1 MRTLLD
7 DCGRNAGCILPEND
21 GIVVRQ
27 PARISGFL
35 KWGIRKNIQES
46 SFLGKSRGEV
56 GSQFWEHPGG
66 GFTPKIRRTM
76 ELGAKLSGECTLREQ
91 HLHAGFYIVRLLEG
105 NQETPG
111 FYSSIID
118 RDFDQENFWWNNM
131 TKIDQRTTRGV
142 LPSCTSEESNNLGS
156 FLALTIL
163 LSWGPPQI
171 EQSDNPLLT
180 MGRCDLTMALVGR
193 RRGSA
198 LRLLEQATR
207 ERELSWAMLGLGAR
221 RFGKEKTTWKIW
233 KLQDS
238 LFLVSGLIQKLSKPW
253 IVFFLQDSERIEGL
267 ARVACTSA
275 FSEKQFL
282 NVRGVPSTEY
292 GMT

>member
-1 MRTLLD
+1 M
-7 DCGRNAGCILPEND
+7 
-21 GIVVRQ
+21 
-27 PARISGFL
+27 
-35 KWGIRKNIQES
+35 
-46 SFLGKSRGEV
+46 
-56 GSQFWEHPGG
+56 
-66 GFTPKIRRTM
+66 
-76 ELGAKLSGECTLREQ
+76 
-91 HLHAGFYIVRLLEG
+91 
-105 NQETPG
+105 
-111 FYSSIID
+111 
-118 RDFDQENFWWNNM
+118 
-131 TKIDQRTTRGV
+131 DQRTTRGV

-163 LSWGPPQI
+163 LSSGPPQI

-238 LFLVSGLIQKLSKPW
+238 LFFGIWTHSETLQAMNR
-253 IVFFLQDSERIEGL
+253 FFSPGFRENRGTS
-267 ARVACTSA
+267 RVACTSA